1 MSKQIYFIFKA
12 GILTGALFFLSAQ
25 LSAQDTLRTIIT
37 PHNTADSSLIVR
49 KKQSVIADTP
59 KDSILRSDINKISKP
74 PKVKWIPQP
83 ERATI
88 LSAVLPGLGQVYNR
102 KYWKVPIL
110 YAAGGVLY
118 YFYYINDTAFVSN
131 KRLYDEE
138 LAKGDLA
145 VKTKLNEYKLE
156 YEKFNKKKEYKLI
169 LMGVL
174 YVANI
179 VDAMADA
186 YFASYDISDDLSFKV
201 RPTLIT
207 SPSPIAVNFTYG
219 IKMSFYF

>member
-1 MSKQIYFIFKA
+1 MQQGEYC
-12 GILTGALFFLSAQ
+12 
-25 LSAQDTLRTIIT
+25 IT
-37 PHNTADSSLIVR
+37 
-49 KKQSVIADTP
+49 
-59 KDSILRSDINKISKP
+59 
-74 PKVKWIPQP
+74 
-83 ERATI
+83 
-88 LSAVLPGLGQVYNR
+88 
-102 KYWKVPIL
+102 
-110 YAAGGVLY
+110 
-118 YFYYINDTAFVSN
+118 FINDTAFVSN

-138 LAKGDLA
+138 LAKGSLA

-169 LMGVL
+169 LIGVL